1 MSKKIS
7 FVIPCY
13 RSENTVGKVIDEIIN
28 IISDMQEY
36 DYEIIAVDDFSPD
49 NVFNVLKCMASKNEK
64 IKVIGFSKNFG
75 QHAGMMA
82 GVRASTGD
90 YVVFLDDE
98 GQCPIDRLNEMI
110 KPLEEGYDITIAEYG
125 KKKQSTFKNICSSLN
140 EFAANIL
147 IDKPK
152 DIQMGN
158 FMAIKRFVA
167 DEINNYK
174 GPYPY
179 ISGLLFRS
187 SNRILNVS
195 MEERKRMEGKTTY
208 TFRKMFSLWLNSFTA
223 FSIKPLRLATVMG
236 IICSMLGFL
245 YGIFV
250 IIRKIINPAIMMGY
264 SSLMAVILFIGGMIL
279 FVVGI
284 IGEYIG
290 RIYMCINETPQYV
303 IKKRV
308 NLTDEDIK

>member
-13 RSENTVGKVIDEIIN
+13 RSEHTIGKVIDEIIT
-28 IISDMQEY
+28 ILSHMQEY

-49 NVFNVLKCMASKNEK
+49 DVFHVLKYMADKNEK

-82 GVRASTGD
+82 GVNASTGD
-90 YVVFLDDE
+90 YVVFLDDD
-98 GQCPIDRLNEMI
+98 GQCPIDRLDEMI
-110 KPLEEGYDITIAEYG
+110 KPLGDYDITIAKYG
-125 KKKQSTFKNICSSLN
+125 KKKQSMFKNICSSLN

-152 DIQMGN
+152 DLQMGN
-158 FMAIKRFVA
+158 FMVIKRFVA
-167 DEINNYK
+167 EEIKNYK

-187 SNRILNVS
+187 SNRILNVP

-208 TFRKMFSLWLNSFTA
+208 TLRKMFSLWLNSFTA
-223 FSIKPLRLATVMG
+223 FSIKPLRAAAIMG
-236 IICSMLGFL
+236 ILCSMIGVL

-250 IIRKIINPAIMMGY
+250 IIRKIVNPAVMIGY
-264 SSLMAVILFIGGMIL
+264 SSLMAMLLFIGGMIL
-279 FVVGI
+279 FVMGI

-290 RIYMCINETPQYV
+290 RIYMCVNETPQYV

-308 NLTDEDIK
+308 NFTDETIG